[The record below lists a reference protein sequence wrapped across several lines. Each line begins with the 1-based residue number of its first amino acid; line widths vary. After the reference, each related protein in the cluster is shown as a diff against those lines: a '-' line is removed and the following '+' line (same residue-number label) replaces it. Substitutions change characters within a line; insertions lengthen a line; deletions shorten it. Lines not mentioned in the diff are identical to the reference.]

1 MVSKLHHLPTT
12 KTFTVFV
19 SVLIVCLFPTMG
31 GLSLLISKP
40 KPASMRWISSLLT
53 YSMTLFNH
61 LSCLTFTPLYHP
73 NQQQT
78 CYDIPCY
85 KKKNK
90 KPLVVPNCSLDTI
103 PLLFHLW
110 QESLR
115 NLFNLDVSFFFLSW
129 NRFFFNSKFHS
140 YLPTE
145 AIFINVANDFNCGK
159 SNNQFSFYFIVFNV
173 FQYHLQA

>member
-1 MVSKLHHLPTT
+1 MNTQHVFPFPLFYGFSSYFSEKPEAMVSKLHHLPTT

-85 KKKNK
+85 KKKKK

-115 NLFNLDVSFFFLSW
+115 NLFNLDVSFFFFLS
-129 NRFFFNSKFHS
+129 
-140 YLPTE
+140 
-145 AIFINVANDFNCGK
+145 
-159 SNNQFSFYFIVFNV
+159 
-173 FQYHLQA
+173 